1 MTEVYKYAMELHRTK
16 RVSDKT
22 HSDALTAVGGE
33 LYGCT
38 LRDPV
43 GRALVDLVFT
53 MGFYHQI
60 SMTLNA
66 FNVPLPEGVAPPFEE
81 PKV

>member
-1 MTEVYKYAMELHRTK
+1 MTPQQRAVYKYALELHETK

-22 HSDALTAVGGE
+22 HSEALTAVGGE
-33 LYGCT
+33 Q
-38 LRDPV
+38 
-43 GRALVDLVFT
+43 ALVDLVFT

-66 FNVPLPEGVAPPFEE
+66 FNVPLPEGVTPPFKE
-81 PKV
+81 PQV

>member
-1 MTEVYKYAMELHRTK
+1 MLSIAIPRGLCVARMR
-16 RVSDKT
+16 
-22 HSDALTAVGGE
+22 
-33 LYGCT
+33 
-38 LRDPV
+38 
-43 GRALVDLVFT
+43 RALVDLVFT